1 MHCRRS
7 HRDAGSIPFT
17 SLGVGEPPMGGFSRD
32 LQLVRLATQ
41 RTLQLGDL
49 AAQLPLTL
57 ALVPARERLQ
67 AALKQLVAPRVV
79 ERVRDLML
87 ATDLL
92 DGTVAA
98 QPGQHDRDLLLG
110 RPRPVLPLLAQP
122 RLLVGRA
129 AHAEP
134 GTGRSLRGSAPP
146 RPSRH
151 SNSTTCQR
159 GTGERGNKMAL
170 SGRLVTM
177 DEHFTVIDDGVIYID
192 AGRIVAAQS
201 ASDDAPPGFEQTQPV
216 AVQGTIYPGL
226 IELHNHLSYDA
237 LQLWQVP
244 KRYTNRDQWGGG
256 GNPEYRPLISGP
268 MSLIGPNPALMPG
281 D

>member
-49 AAQLPLTL
+49 PAQLPLTL

-67 AALKQLVAPRVV
+67 AALEQLVAPRVV

-92 DGTVAA
+92 HRPVAT
-98 QPGQHDRDLLLG
+98 QTGQHDRDLLLG
-110 RPRPVLPLLAQP
+110 RPRPLPPLLAQP

-146 RPSRH
+146 RPS
-151 SNSTTCQR
+151 
-159 GTGERGNKMAL
+159 GTPTQLPVNAGPG
-170 SGRLVTM
+170 SGA
-177 DEHFTVIDDGVIYID
+177 IDSQ
-192 AGRIVAAQS
+192 A
-201 ASDDAPPGFEQTQPV
+201 
-216 AVQGTIYPGL
+216 
-226 IELHNHLSYDA
+226 
-237 LQLWQVP
+237 
-244 KRYTNRDQWGGG
+244 
-256 GNPEYRPLISGP
+256 
-268 MSLIGPNPALMPG
+268 
-281 D
+281 